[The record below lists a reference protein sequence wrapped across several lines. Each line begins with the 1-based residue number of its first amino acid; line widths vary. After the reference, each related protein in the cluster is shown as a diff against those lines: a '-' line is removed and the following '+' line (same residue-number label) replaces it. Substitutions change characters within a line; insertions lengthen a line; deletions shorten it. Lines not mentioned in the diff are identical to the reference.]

1 MERLLLIIKLILRLG
16 TIISASMRE
25 LSTMIT
31 IKKEDK
37 KMNDLFNRVDALMS
51 TLVGREN
58 YNHNAQV
65 IREMFNLHNEVYPNN
80 LEFST
85 SCGGCRQRVYQ
96 RLKQWWSDNKQSQQ
110 N

>member
-1 MERLLLIIKLILRLG
+1 MLAI
-16 TIISASMRE
+16 
-25 LSTMIT
+25 STMIT

-51 TLVGREN
+51 GLVGREN

-96 RLKQWWSDNKQSQQ
+96 RLKLWWSENKQSQQ

>member
-1 MERLLLIIKLILRLG
+1 
-16 TIISASMRE
+16 
-25 LSTMIT
+25 MIT
-31 IKKEDK
+31 IKKEEK

-85 SCGGCRQRVYQ
+85 SCGGCRQRVYG
-96 RLKQWWSDNKQSQQ
+96 RLKEWWNENKQSHQ

>member
-1 MERLLLIIKLILRLG
+1 
-16 TIISASMRE
+16 
-25 LSTMIT
+25 MIVRMMLT
-31 IKKEDK
+31 WLTKKEKKK

-96 RLKQWWSDNKQSQQ
+96 RLKLWWQENKQS
-110 N
+110 

>member
-1 MERLLLIIKLILRLG
+1 MERLLLIIKRILTNG
-16 TIISASMRE
+16 MSIKKSMRE

-96 RLKQWWSDNKQSQQ
+96 RLKQWWIDNGGKI
-110 N
+110 

>member
-1 MERLLLIIKLILRLG
+1 ML
-16 TIISASMRE
+16 A

-31 IKKEDK
+31 TKKEVK

-51 TLVGREN
+51 SLAGKEN
-58 YNHNAQV
+58 QNHNASV
-65 IREMFNLHNEVYPNN
+65 IRELFNLHNEVYPNN

-96 RLKQWWSDNKQSQQ
+96 RLKGWWLENKQARE

>member
-1 MERLLLIIKLILRLG
+1 
-16 TIISASMRE
+16 MRE

-96 RLKQWWSDNKQSQQ
+96 RLKQWWIDNGGKI
-110 N
+110 

>member
-1 MERLLLIIKLILRLG
+1 ML
-16 TIISASMRE
+16 A

-31 IKKEDK
+31 TKKEDK
-37 KMNDLFNRVDALMS
+37 KMNDLFNRVDSLMV

-65 IREMFNLHNEVYPNN
+65 IREMFNLHNECYPQN
-80 LEFST
+80 LEYST
-85 SCGGCRQRVYQ
+85 SCGGCRQRVYK
-96 RLKQWWSDNKQSQQ
+96 RLKQWWEENKQSQQ